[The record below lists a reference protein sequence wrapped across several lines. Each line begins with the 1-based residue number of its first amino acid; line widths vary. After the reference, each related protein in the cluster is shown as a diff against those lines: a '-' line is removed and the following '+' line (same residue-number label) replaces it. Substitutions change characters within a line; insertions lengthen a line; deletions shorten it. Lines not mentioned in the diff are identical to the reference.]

1 MKEGRQVMLNCA
13 RQAIEAI
20 ERLERSDAQ
29 FTKAVQEIVKPACP
43 AGRPVNLA
51 DCPNPYDEELFLSG
65 DDDGSGLEPH
75 RR

>member
-1 MKEGRQVMLNCA
+1 MLNCA
-13 RQAIEAI
+13 RQAIEAM

-29 FTKAVQEIVKPACP
+29 FTKAVQEIVKP
-43 AGRPVNLA
+43 VNLA
-51 DCPNPYDEELFLSG
+51 DCPDPYDEELFLSG